1 MKRFYTR
8 GYWAGLA
15 LVVLGTSASCAWAG
29 INYSTVI
36 LADTPL
42 GYWRLGESDPSLPAA
57 DASGNGNDGTYNGGV
72 TLGQPGAINGDP
84 DSAVAFDGSTGY
96 VDIPS
101 TTGGVFDLASN
112 FSLEAWVINNGVM
125 GFSTGRIF
133 ANGVAGSRGFGW
145 GILQSQAVR
154 FTTYGI
160 KDFDSSQTVVPMD
173 GAWHYVA
180 VTFDSTATATFYLDG
195 QLTDSI
201 TDDQARPARSSE
213 FDLWIGDNP
222 SGPKN
227 TFNGSIDEA
236 AIYNY
241 VLTAAQVANHYAIG
255 IQ

>member
-1 MKRFYTR
+1 MVVVTSEVRLLT
-8 GYWAGLA
+8 A
-15 LVVLGTSASCAWAG
+15 LTG
-29 INYSTVI
+29 
-36 LADTPL
+36 
-42 GYWRLGESDPSLPAA
+42 RGESCHS
-57 DASGNGNDGTYNGGV
+57 
-72 TLGQPGAINGDP
+72 
-84 DSAVAFDGSTGY
+84 
-96 VDIPS
+96 
-101 TTGGVFDLASN
+101 
-112 FSLEAWVINNGVM
+112 
-125 GFSTGRIF
+125 STGRIF

-160 KDFDSSQTVVPMD
+160 KDFDSSPTVVPID

-180 VTFDSTATATFYLDG
+180 VTFDSTGTATFYLDG

-201 TDDQARPARSSE
+201 TDAQARPARSSE

-241 VLTAAQVANHYAIG
+241 VLTDAQVASHYAIG